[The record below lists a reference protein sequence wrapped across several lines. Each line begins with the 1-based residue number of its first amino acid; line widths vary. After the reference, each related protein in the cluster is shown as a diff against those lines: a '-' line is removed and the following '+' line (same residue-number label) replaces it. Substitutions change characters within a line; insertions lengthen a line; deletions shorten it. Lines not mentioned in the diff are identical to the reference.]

1 MKSSTISIAEG
12 KKRFSRLIQDAI
24 EGKEEIVV
32 TKRGKPV
39 AVIAPYEQYQQ
50 SKRVEGFRKIMKARE
65 TFSKTGLRAD
75 EIFKASRKELEERR

>member
-1 MKSSTISIAEG
+1 MKSTPISISEG
-12 KKRFSRLIQDAI
+12 KKRIKRLIQDVL

-32 TKRGKPV
+32 TKREKPV

-65 TFSKTGLRAD
+65 VFLKTGLQAD
-75 EIFKASRKELEERR
+75 EIFKASRKELEESR